1 MSPTFPDKDSP
12 HFHFQT
18 AAQTAKAES
27 IQIET
32 ICYMLD
38 VRGTFGHEAEQPF
51 PISLGLNNKGGMDDD
66 DFFESVQKSIMR
78 LYPDAAP
85 EKGKWVCITKCNI
98 GPGRLNADLLTY
110 MRFHGF
116 LLYPGVPNTTVVS
129 QDMDQSDGPFQ
140 SKLHTNLEVI
150 IDERLHTE
158 KPTSLSLWIIDFFC
172 LWQGGS

>member
-1 MSPTFPDKDSP
+1 
-12 HFHFQT
+12 
-18 AAQTAKAES
+18 
-27 IQIET
+27 
-32 ICYMLD
+32 MLD

-140 SKLHTNLEVI
+140 SKLHTNLKVI
-150 IDERLHTE
+150 IDKRLHTE